1 MDTFFQ
7 DLYRLAEDCEN
18 SALKDNLIR
27 DQIVV
32 GIVDDSLSYRHQAK
46 ADLTLEM
53 TAQMSRQAEARKQ
66 NKDLIRRH
74 AISETATDSACLSIL
89 IP

>member
-7 DLYRLAEDCEN
+7 DLYRLAEDREN

-74 AISETATDSACLSIL
+74 AISETATDSAC
-89 IP
+89 